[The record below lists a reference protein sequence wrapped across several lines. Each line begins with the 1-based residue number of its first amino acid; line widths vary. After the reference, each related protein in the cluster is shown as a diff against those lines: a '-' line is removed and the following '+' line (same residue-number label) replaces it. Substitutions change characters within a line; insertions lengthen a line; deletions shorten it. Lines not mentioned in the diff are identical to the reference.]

1 MKEAIRVVLVDDQ
14 ELYREG
20 NALLLDAT
28 DDIAVVGE
36 AGTGEEALQTIA
48 EAEPDIVLM
57 DIRMPGM
64 GGIDATRRIVSAHPD
79 IRVIALT
86 IFDLD

>member
-28 DDIAVVGE
+28 DDIVVVGE
-36 AGTGEEALQTIA
+36 ADTGEEALHAIA
-48 EAEPDIVLM
+48 EAKP
-57 DIRMPGM
+57 RHRAH
-64 GGIDATRRIVSAHPD
+64 GISVCPEWEESTPLDA
-79 IRVIALT
+79 
-86 IFDLD
+86 

>member
-28 DDIAVVGE
+28 DDIVVVGE
-36 AGTGEEALQTIA
+36 ADTGEEALHAIA
-48 EAEPDIVLM
+48 EA
-57 DIRMPGM
+57 
-64 GGIDATRRIVSAHPD
+64 
-79 IRVIALT
+79 
-86 IFDLD
+86 

>member
-28 DDIAVVGE
+28 DDIVVVGE
-36 AGTGEEALQTIA
+36 ADTGEEALHAIA
-48 EAEPDIVLM
+48 EATAE
-57 DIRMPGM
+57 
-64 GGIDATRRIVSAHPD
+64 ASARRPFRACRASTGTPASSESE
-79 IRVIALT
+79 T
-86 IFDLD
+86 G